1 MNTKNNLIQ
10 HPVQPES
17 KLDKIM
23 ESGKFEQIVTA
34 ILDGKYSWACVLIL
48 RFAGY
53 NPLHYIPYRTY
64 NRLVK
69 NNSQRTTFDRLQA
82 DRLDRERESVGGE
95 ITARSAFRGDTGRTR
110 TRGNL
115 ATQPLLETTRT
126 KSSTASLARPSY
138 KLEDLSYL
146 EVVSQQDK
154 SARGGNRV
162 SFGASI
168 YSHWT
173 LGKQLNEFDSNEDLA
188 RLVFEGTLLTS

>member
-17 KLDKIM
+17 KLDKVM
-23 ESGKFEQIVTA
+23 ESAKFEQIVTA

-82 DRLDRERESVGGE
+82 DRLDRERESVGVE
-95 ITARSAFRGDTGRTR
+95 ITARSAFRG
-110 TRGNL
+110 NL
-115 ATQPLLETTRT
+115 ASQPLLETTRT